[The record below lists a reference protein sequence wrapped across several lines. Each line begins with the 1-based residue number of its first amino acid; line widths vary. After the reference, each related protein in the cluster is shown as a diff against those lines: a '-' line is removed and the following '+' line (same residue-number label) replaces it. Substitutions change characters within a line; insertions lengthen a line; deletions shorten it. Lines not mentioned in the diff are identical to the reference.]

1 MKTFVKV
8 IQIGAQEVLVTN
20 SAFFNQI
27 PPAIAKEV
35 LDLMEEALRE
45 KRPQLFEKDEK

>member
-8 IQIGAQEVLVTN
+8 IPMGSQEVLVKN

-27 PPAIAKEV
+27 PPHIAKEV
-35 LDLMEEALRE
+35 LDLMEEVLRE
-45 KRPQLFEKDEK
+45 KRSEIFKEEK